1 MSYRLVKLVKLN
13 QIVRLSLI
21 DLLLNDKIHS
31 ICFLTINNLIIYAI
45 NLSFIFNDFIAYVL
59 RKFLQIIDK
68 S

>member
-21 DLLLNDKIHS
+21 DLLLNDKIPS